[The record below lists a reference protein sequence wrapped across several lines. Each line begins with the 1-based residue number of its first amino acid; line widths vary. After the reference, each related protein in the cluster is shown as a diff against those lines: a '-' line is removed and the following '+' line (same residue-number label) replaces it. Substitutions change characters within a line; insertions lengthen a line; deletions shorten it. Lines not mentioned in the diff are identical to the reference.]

1 MVALLLRYQR
11 DAGGEPERVLEV
23 TEAQPAPKHPGA
35 VALPGGI
42 DVPLEQRRPLLVEG
56 RGALLARLAVAR
68 GKFRVCHFRVC
79 HDSPPRTS
87 LPSFG
92 PLVPHSASGLD
103 RLGYPLQNKRQLVL
117 ERATL
122 KQGRACKFSPG
133 LLRSGSISFRAV
145 GDTQRPWPGE
155 DKTKPIRRLLQRVNA
170 RQGSLKEDG
179 HGG

>member
-68 GKFRVCHFRVC
+68 GQFRICHA
-79 HDSPPRTS
+79 SPPRTS
-87 LPSFG
+87 FPSLDLLPRILPS
-92 PLVPHSASGLD
+92 
-103 RLGYPLQNKRQLVL
+103 VL
-117 ERATL
+117 KSPPTTMPGM
-122 KQGRACKFSPG
+122 GR
-133 LLRSGSISFRAV
+133 
-145 GDTQRPWPGE
+145 
-155 DKTKPIRRLLQRVNA
+155 
-170 RQGSLKEDG
+170 
-179 HGG
+179 